1 MKTTLALALSSLM
14 LAGTAFAHADK
25 PHDSGPNLTLAQT
38 AFGRTGDPKNVA
50 RTIRV
55 TMRDTMRFE
64 PAQIVVRQGDT
75 VRFVV
80 ANAGKVL
87 HELVIGTDKELAEH
101 AELMKKHPGMEH
113 DEPYMAH
120 VAAGKKGEVIWQFTE
135 AGTFKFAC
143 LIPGHFEAGMVGTIV
158 VEPRSASSPASSPAS
173 STAKGA
179 AK

>member
-1 MKTTLALALSSLM
+1 MKTTLAFALLSLM
-14 LAGTAFAHADK
+14 LAGAALAHTDK
-25 PHDSGPNLTLAQT
+25 PHDSGPNLTPART
-38 AFGRTGDPKNVA
+38 AFGRTGDAKNVA

-75 VRFVV
+75 VRLVV

-120 VAAGKKGEVIWQFTE
+120 VAAGKKGEVLWQFTE

-158 VEPRSASSPASSPAS
+158 VEPRSASSSASSPAL